1 MSGALLLKIR
11 RALSKDPRYIAR
23 RAWLELSMESER
35 WRAPRR
41 VRRFRLDTLF
51 RRVGHADQDALW
63 ATLAA
68 RPYPHARQ
76 MDAQALDALQPGCV
90 ATLLTRAEHAHA
102 HQIDLLG
109 SGPQHLPAQIDW
121 LADLKTGRRWPAVFH
136 RDIEYNNL
144 DEPSDVKMAW
154 ELSRLQWA
162 LPLGQAW
169 LLTGNDRHALKLR
182 QLLQHWI
189 SANPYA
195 GSVNWSCTMEPALRI
210 LTWTWMFHAC
220 AQAPSWQDP
229 GFRREFLET
238 LYLHGDFV
246 ARNLERADING
257 NHYAA
262 DAAGL
267 VYAGLFFGDLG
278 DAPRWQLLGWQ
289 VLETELPRQVFD
301 DGVDFEASVPYHRL
315 VAELFLYPALYRQAC
330 KLTIPEP
337 YRERIA
343 AMAQFTAAY
352 SRYDGSS
359 PLWGDADDGRALA
372 FGTQALNDHR
382 YLIGATASGLKKTE
396 LTALCSGPRDE
407 LAWLLGL
414 ASAQNLPA
422 REEPERATSQA
433 FHSGGFYVMRAGRHH
448 VFVDC
453 GPLGLAGRGGHGH
466 NDLLSFELMLD
477 GVLLFSDCGAYL
489 YTASPVQ
496 RNHFR
501 ATAQHNTPQVD
512 GQEINRFVHP
522 DYLWVLH
529 NDAAHELLAWSTDEA
544 QTRLLGRHDGYSRL
558 ADPVMVTRELV
569 LEHGTGRLSLEDSF
583 EAAQNHCVRSPF
595 HGAPGV
601 RIELQ
606 NGGSALLHA
615 QGRRFQMR
623 WHGSGGW
630 HATKRDG
637 RVSPSYGCVEPVEVL
652 EFETDGPLQP
662 LRWTLELMP

>member
-1 MSGALLLKIR
+1 MTGALLLKIR

-23 RAWLELSMESER
+23 RVWLELNMESER

-41 VRRFRLDTLF
+41 ARRFRLDALF
-51 RRVGHADQDALW
+51 RRAGHSDLDALW
-63 ATLAA
+63 AALGA

-76 MDAQALDALQPGCV
+76 MDAQALDALHPGCV
-90 ATLLTRAEHAHA
+90 ATLLTRAEQAHA
-102 HQIDLLG
+102 HQIELLG
-109 SGPQHLPAQIDW
+109 SGPKQLPAEIDW
-121 LADLKTGRRWPAVFH
+121 LADQKTGRRWPAGFH
-136 RDIEYNNL
+136 RDIDYNNFG
-144 DEPSDVKMAW
+144 EPSDVKMAW

-169 LLTGNDRHALKLR
+169 LLTGDDRHALKLR
-182 QLLQHWI
+182 QLLQQWI
-189 SANPYA
+189 AANPYA

-229 GFRREFLET
+229 GFRREFLVA
-238 LYLHGDFV
+238 LYLHCDFV

-257 NHYAA
+257 NHYTA
-262 DAAGL
+262 DAAAL
-267 VYAGLFFGDLG
+267 VYGGLFFGELG
-278 DAPRWQLLGWQ
+278 DAPGWQRLGWQ
-289 VLETELPRQVFD
+289 ILETELPRQVFD

-315 VAELFLYPALYRQAC
+315 VVELFLYPALYRQAC
-330 KLTIPEP
+330 EHTVSES
-337 YRERIA
+337 YRERVA
-343 AMAQFTAAY
+343 GMARFTAAY
-352 SRYDGSS
+352 SRCDGSV

-372 FGTQALNDHR
+372 FGIQALNDHR
-382 YLIGATASGLKKTE
+382 YLIGATGSGLRKPE
-396 LTALCSGPRDE
+396 LTQLCSGPRDE

-414 ASAQNLPA
+414 SVAQELPA
-422 REEPERATSQA
+422 RAEPERAASQA
-433 FHSGGFYVMRAGRHH
+433 FRSGGFYVMRAGRHH

-489 YTASPVQ
+489 YTASPSE

-522 DYLWVLH
+522 EYLWVLH
-529 NDAAHELLAWSTDEA
+529 DDAEHELLAWSTDDA
-544 QTRLLGRHDGYSRL
+544 RTRLRCRHDGYLRL
-558 ADPVMVTRELV
+558 PDPVRVTRELV
-569 LEHGTGRLSLEDSF
+569 LEHGAGRLSLMDSF
-583 EAAQNHCVRSPF
+583 EAAQDHCVKSPF

-606 NGGSALLHA
+606 NDHSALLHA

-623 WHGSGGW
+623 WDSSGGW
-630 HATKRDG
+630 RARKRDG
-637 RVSPSYGCVEPVEVL
+637 RVSPSYGRVEPVEVL
-652 EFETDGPLQP
+652 EFEVGGPLQP
-662 LRWTLELMP
+662 LRWTLEPLP